1 MGHLAQQGLCIR
13 LIGRGMTR
21 QKIDPTLTRYI
32 NNTVAAILN
41 LVLVIA
47 ILGFFG
53 VQTTSLAA
61 LIATAGVAIGMAW
74 SGLLVERRRTAF
86 SSRMSTTC
94 LLTRDILYPRLDA
107 LSLYSGKVHA
117 LLLRAVALTLFLA
130 PSITAADRPIEFSA
144 DMVITQTTGQTL
156 VEKLYV
162 GKGRAR
168 LDRLGQPGENNRASS
183 LLMDF
188 DHQLLYLLLPQA
200 KMYLK
205 IMGSNGIYFYRGSY
219 LFRPQTP
226 DTACSDW
233 IPEADSRGV
242 TLHCKEVGQETLD
255 GRPTRR
261 WDATA
266 TNGAHGSLWYDSELN
281 FVVKVLRVSKEGVQ
295 SGYELQKITV
305 AAQPSELFDV
315 PIEYHEFT
323 FNKLFDLLTKLGQ
336 W

>member
-1 MGHLAQQGLCIR
+1 MQRI
-13 LIGRGMTR
+13 
-21 QKIDPTLTRYI
+21 
-32 NNTVAAILN
+32 
-41 LVLVIA
+41 
-47 ILGFFG
+47 
-53 VQTTSLAA
+53 
-61 LIATAGVAIGMAW
+61 
-74 SGLLVERRRTAF
+74 
-86 SSRMSTTC
+86 
-94 LLTRDILYPRLDA
+94 
-107 LSLYSGKVHA
+107 
-117 LLLRAVALTLFLA
+117 LLRALALALFLA
-130 PSITAADRPIEFSA
+130 SSITAADRPIEFSA
-144 DMVITQTTGQTL
+144 DMVITQPTGQTL

-168 LDRLGQPGENNRASS
+168 LDRLGQPGENNRVSS

-255 GRPTRR
+255 GRLTRR